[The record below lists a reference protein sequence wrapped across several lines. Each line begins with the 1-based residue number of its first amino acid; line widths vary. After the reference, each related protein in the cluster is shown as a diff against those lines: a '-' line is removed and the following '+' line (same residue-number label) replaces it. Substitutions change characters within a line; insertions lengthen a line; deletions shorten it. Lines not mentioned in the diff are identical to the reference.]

1 MKFLLLLPY
10 HGPHGM
16 FRAVGNS
23 PLIYNDYLLWLHKRQ
38 SAVVIQRHL
47 RGFLACILHEETML
61 TNAYDG
67 SPSLLEDD
75 SSASPSL
82 LSISA
87 DATVNSNTKE
97 SEDAKATLRNPKQ
110 MTLLS
115 HLCQPPN
122 QYGIKAI
129 ISRKL

>member
-1 MKFLLLLPY
+1 MKFLLLLPSSSPAQ
-10 HGPHGM
+10 HV
-16 FRAVGNS
+16 RAVGNS
-23 PLIYNDYLLWLHKRQ
+23 PLIYNDYLLWLHKHQ

-67 SPSLLEDD
+67 SPLLEDD

-87 DATVNSNTKE
+87 DATANSDTK
-97 SEDAKATLRNPKQ
+97 NPK
-110 MTLLS
+110 M
-115 HLCQPPN
+115 
-122 QYGIKAI
+122 
-129 ISRKL
+129 RKQH